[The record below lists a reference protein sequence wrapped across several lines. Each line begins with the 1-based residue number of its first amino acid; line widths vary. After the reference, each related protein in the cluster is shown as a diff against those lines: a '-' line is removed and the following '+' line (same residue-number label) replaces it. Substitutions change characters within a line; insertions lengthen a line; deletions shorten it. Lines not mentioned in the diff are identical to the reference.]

1 MLKSRY
7 TKTNVFNRW
16 VKSSTPYHISLF
28 GVKMGMSY
36 LFIYEGKSPHF
47 GILKKKSKLKYNV
60 HMQLKSKCLI
70 HPWLGYLHAYEWTLN
85 VSKDNNV
92 MVNIRL
98 VMESKG
104 DL

>member
-1 MLKSRY
+1 MKG
-7 TKTNVFNRW
+7 NVHILEMFFFN
-16 VKSSTPYHISLF
+16 SEF
-28 GVKMGMSY
+28 
-36 LFIYEGKSPHF
+36 
-47 GILKKKSKLKYNV
+47 KYNV

-70 HPWLGYLHAYEWTLN
+70 HPWLGYLHAYKWTFN